1 MFWNNKKPPTWS
13 FRCSTIFDNM
23 RTDPNYFL
31 GIRTDISGNIL
42 RINPLML
49 SLKYQSLYMV
59 AERTQA
65 GNSMEIAI
73 VFGYIQDNE
82 PNTIVMVFPPNSCI
96 AGESY
101 IEIEPVAVAQ
111 HLSDKV
117 NEMERERYANCL

>member
-1 MFWNNKKPPTWS
+1 MHQNKPTAWS

-31 GIRTDISGNIL
+31 GIRTAIL
-42 RINPLML
+42 GKILLINPLML

-96 AGESY
+96 AGEY
-101 IEIEPVAVAQ
+101 FIEIEPVAVAQ

-117 NEMERERYANCL
+117 NEMERERYAPR